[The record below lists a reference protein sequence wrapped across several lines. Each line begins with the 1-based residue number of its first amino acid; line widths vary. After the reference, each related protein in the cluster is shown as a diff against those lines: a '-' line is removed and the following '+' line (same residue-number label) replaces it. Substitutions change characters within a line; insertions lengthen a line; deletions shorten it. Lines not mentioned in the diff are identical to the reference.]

1 MLDAPSTHT
10 SAQQYVLP
18 LSLNKQSRLIVKMT
32 WPFQPVHECL
42 LVTVEGVAVSDAI
55 SLVALPGSS
64 PHKSHVVH
72 RKLTFNWTGIKQNPS
87 VVENNFCIFP
97 SFEENIDGASIISR
111 SCLLKTTHS
120 TERRPIDM
128 TIIPLYNGSDHR
140 YDDCSWGE
148 IRDERRIFYL
158 CYCTLEHHHWWFLLP
173 PRSYGFPLKHLE
185 IWRGS

>member
-1 MLDAPSTHT
+1 MHRAKVGFHRNLTCSTVLHPRNYTQFSIWANLFKVHCGSMLDAPSTHT

-140 YDDCSWGE
+140 YDDCS
-148 IRDERRIFYL
+148 
-158 CYCTLEHHHWWFLLP
+158 
-173 PRSYGFPLKHLE
+173 
-185 IWRGS
+185 